1 MVPANRSL
9 TTIFDDLMRPFDEL
23 MGQPFPSSMRSIW
36 SEFDSRQPRLD
47 VQDRG
52 DHFTLTAE
60 LPGFAKEDVEVRLH
74 ANSLELK
81 AQKKSESEGKEKDGV
96 HKSRSYAY
104 FHRYLS
110 LPDEVVADKVDG
122 SMKNG
127 ILELK
132 LPKKQRAKL
141 EKGRTIDLK

>member
-1 MVPANRSL
+1 MVPADRRL
-9 TTIFDDLMRPFDEL
+9 TTIFEDLMRPFDEL
-23 MGQPFPSSMRSIW
+23 MERPFSSSMRSLW

-60 LPGFAKEDVEVRLH
+60 LPGYAKEDVEVRLQS
-74 ANSLELK
+74 NSLELK
-81 AQKKSESEGKEKDGV
+81 AQKKSESEGNDKDGT
-96 HKSRSYAY
+96 HRSRSYAY

-110 LPDEVVADKVDG
+110 LPEEVATDKVDG
-122 SMKNG
+122 IMKNG

-132 LPKKQRAKL
+132 LPKKQKARL
-141 EKGRTIDLK
+141 EKARKVDLK